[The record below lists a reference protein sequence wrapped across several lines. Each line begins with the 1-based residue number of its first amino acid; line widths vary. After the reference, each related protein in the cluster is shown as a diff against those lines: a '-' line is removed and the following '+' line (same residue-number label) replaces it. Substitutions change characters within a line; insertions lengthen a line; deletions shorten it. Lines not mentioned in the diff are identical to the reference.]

1 MVMHISLTVNS
12 SPGSAEGGGHW
23 VVSRE
28 GASHH
33 GSVARQVYEWNVR
46 KRQFTSRQIAIAEGR
61 LKSPGWPLPEVVVT
75 H

>member
-1 MVMHISLTVNS
+1 M
-12 SPGSAEGGGHW
+12 
-23 VVSRE
+23 VSRE